1 MINSTMDAIKNVYK
15 NMNKLSMV
23 LGLALIS
30 VLVCIMLLILSYV
43 KLQTSHPLEN
53 VRGAIIQ
60 PIYNED
66 PVLEFVGMYDR
77 HIQCNMK
84 GFDVTLYN
92 VDTQDIITLNHQ
104 HLAKPVPIIPTPS
117 KDIKIQFALFMP
129 KTMYPGTW
137 KPSFT
142 GMYICQMGIFM
153 DQKMQVISPEAFV
166 VKPQAAVP
174 K

>member
-1 MINSTMDAIKNVYK
+1 MINSIMDIVKK
-15 NMNKLSMV
+15 LNKLSLI

-30 VLVCIMLLILSYV
+30 LLVCITLLIMSYV

-60 PIYNED
+60 PIYN
-66 PVLEFVGMYDR
+66 R
-77 HIQCNMK
+77 HIKCNMK

-92 VDTQDIITLNHQ
+92 VDTQDIITLNHE
-104 HLAKPVPIIPTPS
+104 HLAKPVPIIPEPS
-117 KDIKIQFALFMP
+117 RNIKIQFALFMP

>member
-1 MINSTMDAIKNVYK
+1 MINSIMDAIKHLYK

-23 LGLALIS
+23 LGLALLS

-60 PIYNED
+60 PIYND
-66 PVLEFVGMYDR
+66 AAVLEFVGMYDR
-77 HIQCNMK
+77 HIKCNMK

-104 HLAKPVPIIPTPS
+104 HLAKPVPIIPDPS

-129 KTMYPGTW
+129 KTIYPGTW

-142 GMYICQMGIFM
+142 GMYICQQGIFM

-166 VKPQAAVP
+166 IKPVVVEKQ
-174 K
+174 

>member
-1 MINSTMDAIKNVYK
+1 MINSIMDIIKK
-15 NMNKLSMV
+15 LNKLSLI

-30 VLVCIMLLILSYV
+30 LLVCIMLLIMSYV

-60 PIYNED
+60 PIYND
-66 PVLEFVGMYDR
+66 APVLEFAGMYDR
-77 HIQCNMK
+77 HIKCNMK

>member
-1 MINSTMDAIKNVYK
+1 MINSIMDIVKK
-15 NMNKLSMV
+15 LNKISLI
-23 LGLALIS
+23 LGVALVS
-30 VLVCIMLLILSYV
+30 LRTCVMLLILSYV

-53 VRGAIIQ
+53 IRGAIIQ
-60 PIYNED
+60 PVYTD
-66 PVLEFVGMYDR
+66 TALLEFQATYDR
-77 HIQCNMK
+77 SIKCNMK

-92 VDTQDIITLNHQ
+92 IDTQDIITLNHK

-153 DQKMQVISPEAFV
+153 DQKMQVISPESFV
-166 VKPQAAVP
+166 VKPTTEES